1 MFNCILAGI
10 SVLLLGGSW
19 WLSIL
24 AMIVMAGCTVLYRE
38 RLPIS
43 IKKQGGI
50 KSVRVL
56 DRISYCKEGEHPKA
70 ADTEY
75 TVLVRYGNGQNI
87 RYTLCADSA
96 FFSALKPYIAY

>member
-1 MFNCILAGI
+1 MFYCILAAL

-19 WLSIL
+19 WLSVL
-24 AMIVMAGCTVLYRE
+24 AAVAMAVCAFLYRE
-38 RLPIS
+38 RLPVS

-50 KSVRVL
+50 KSVSVL
-56 DRISYCKEGEHPKA
+56 DRISYCKEGTRPKA

-96 FFSALKPYIAY
+96 FFCAIKPYIAY